1 MSKKQVE
8 TFKKQVTALAR
19 KGDYKSGVELAKQAL
34 KRDPNEIHYL
44 YQYAKLL
51 GDWADDLPA
60 VRRKKYKQESIA
72 ILKKLQKRMNEA
84 DETLQWGI
92 GLNYYY
98 QRADFRGMHTW
109 GIQLEKQQHPNGV
122 YAQGVGAA
130 LQAQKL
136 HPRAGAKSW
145 AKKSVAAWKRYGL
158 KKEKYYFPH
167 YCLALALAVQ
177 RDFDAAMSALKTA
190 ARVSKR
196 PVDNEEFADAL
207 ELIRTP

>member
-1 MSKKQVE
+1 MKKKIE
-8 TFKKQVTALAR
+8 SFRKKVIALAR
-19 KGDYKSGVELAKQAL
+19 KGDYKTGVEVAKAAL
-34 KRDPNEIHYL
+34 KEDPNEIHYL

-60 VRRKKYKQESIA
+60 ARRKKYKQESIA
-72 ILKKLQKRMNEA
+72 ILKKLQKRMDEA

-98 QRADFRGMHTW
+98 QRADFRGMHQW
-109 GIQLEKQQHPNGV
+109 GVQLEKKRHPQAV

-136 HPRAGAKSW
+136 HPRASARAW
-145 AKKSVAAWKRYGL
+145 AKKSVLAWKRYNL
-158 KKEKYYFPH
+158 KTEKYYFPH
-167 YCLALALAVQ
+167 YCLALALAV
-177 RDFDAAMSALKTA
+177 RNEPEAALTALKTA

-196 PVDNEEFADAL
+196 TVDTEEFADAL
-207 ELIRTP
+207 ALIQNR